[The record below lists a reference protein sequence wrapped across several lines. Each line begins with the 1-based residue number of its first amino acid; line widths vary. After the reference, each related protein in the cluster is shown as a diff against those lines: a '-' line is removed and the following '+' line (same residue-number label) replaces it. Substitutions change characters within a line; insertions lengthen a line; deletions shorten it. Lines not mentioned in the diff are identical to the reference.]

1 MAEKPSRYIAPIDGL
16 RALAVTAVILY
27 HLGISWIPG
36 GFLGVDLFFVIS
48 GYVITRL
55 LLDSILSKGGL
66 DLREF
71 YWARI
76 RRLAPPLLFMVAGTT
91 FIIAAWK
98 PDAIHRFL
106 SDLPYVL
113 TGSENWHLVAVHQDY
128 FQAIGRPPLLQ
139 HTWSLGVE
147 IQFYILWP
155 LILLLILRYLGKR
168 RVAQSS
174 LVIAFISGLA
184 LFIYSLHVDAS
195 ATNQISHIYFGTDTH
210 SLGLFLGA
218 ALAVSWVPTNLDGN
232 ISQRAQDFVDG
243 VGVVGFLGLL
253 CTFFFIDESHPALY
267 RIAFPLAAIFGCAVL
282 TSLVHPASRFSPLL
296 SSKPIV
302 WIGQRS
308 YGIYLWH
315 WVIFQVTRPN
325 VDLAGANW
333 AINCARIL
341 VVVALADISLRWIEL
356 PIRRGKLSNWFRGM
370 KYRTHSAQRR
380 EKSWVALG
388 VVGILLSTS
397 GASWAALHEAS
408 RSPNNETS
416 VVVRTQPTSS
426 PGASS
431 NQSAT
436 SDQTSTPNQS
446 ATPTVSPTPKLGLW
460 VTGDSII
467 LGIRAKLQSHFPIA
481 LINARVGRQIG
492 ELIQVVQSD
501 RIGLEN
507 SPVIF
512 DLGNNNRLTE
522 SDVRTLFELLKN
534 QPKMIVVD
542 TAVPRPWRDDNN
554 LLIQKVIADYP
565 QAQLIDWAAISAGHP
580 EYFAPDGVHLSDA
593 GGDVYVSAILEALK
607 SP

>member
-1 MAEKPSRYIAPIDGL
+1 MAAKPSRYIAPIDGL

-27 HLGISWIPG
+27 HLGINWIPG

-55 LLDSILSKGGL
+55 LLDSILSKGAL

-71 YWARI
+71 YLARV
-76 RRLAPPLLFMVAGTT
+76 RRLLPPVLFMLTGTT
-91 FIIAAWK
+91 FLIAAWK

-155 LILLLILRYLGKR
+155 LILLLILKYLGKK
-168 RVAQSS
+168 RVAQAS

-184 LFIYSLHVDAS
+184 LFIYSLRVDS
-195 ATNQISHIYFGTDTH
+195 SSTNQISHIYFGTDTH

-218 ALAVSWVPTNLDGN
+218 ALAVSWVPANLSKN
-232 ISQRAQDFVDG
+232 ISERAQDFVDG
-243 VGVVGFLGLL
+243 IGVVGLLGLL
-253 CTFFFIDESHPALY
+253 CTFFFIDESNAALY
-267 RIAFPLAAIFGCAVL
+267 RVAFPLAALFGVAII
-282 TSLVHPASRFSPLL
+282 TSLVHPASRFAPLMSTRPL
-296 SSKPIV
+296 V

-315 WVIFQVTRPN
+315 WVVFQVTRPN

-333 AINCARIL
+333 AINAARIL
-341 VVVALADISLRWIEL
+341 IVIALADISLRWIEI
-356 PIRRGKLSNWFRGM
+356 PIRRGALSTWIRGL
-370 KYRTHSAQRR
+370 KYRSKSTRRKQKAWIISVSIALLLTTSA
-380 EKSWVALG
+380 
-388 VVGILLSTS
+388 
-397 GASWAALHEAS
+397 ASWAAWMEDFNSTS
-408 RSPNNETS
+408 RGSQQGSTGVFPH
-416 VVVRTQPTSS
+416 
-426 PGASS
+426 
-431 NQSAT
+431 NQSDSSVLANNT
-436 SDQTSTPNQS
+436 KNASEKT
-446 ATPTVSPTPKLGLW
+446 GLW

-467 LGIRAKLQSHFPIA
+467 LGIRDKLQNHFPIE

-501 RIGLEN
+501 KLGLAT
-507 SPVIF
+507 STVIF
-512 DLGNNNRLTE
+512 DIGNNNHLTE

-534 QPKMIVVD
+534 QPKMIVVN
-542 TAVPRPWRDDNN
+542 TAVPRAWRDDNN
-554 LLIQKVIADYP
+554 RIINKVIVDYP
-565 QAQLIDWAAISAGHP
+565 QAQLVDWASLSFSHP

-593 GGDVYVSAILEALK
+593 GGDVYVGAILEALK
-607 SP
+607 K